1 MSIVQIVLLAA
12 ACAFCRMESGWFG
25 ECKFRQ
31 PIVTSFIVG
40 LILGDVPNALKIG
53 AQFEMIWMGV
63 AGIGPVAHLD
73 VTTGGFL
80 GTVIALQSGQG
91 FEAAMLF
98 ALPASMIM
106 QFLENF
112 TNTAFG
118 YFDVKIDNDV
128 ENGVYDKIT
137 STFLFAGA
145 LRVILEFTVVLVF
158 LLASNAISAALSN
171 GFPAWLEK
179 GLGGAGVLL
188 SAYGFAMLLSIM
200 MEKELIPFFIIG
212 YTLAAFSG
220 RSYNMIGIGA
230 IGLALAWIYFLI
242 ADKLGGRKAA
252 VADADD
258 GWED

>member
-1 MSIVQIVLLAA
+1 MSVLQMVLLAM
-12 ACAFCRMESGWFG
+12 ACAFARMEGGWFG

-31 PIVTSFIVG
+31 PIVTSYFAG
-40 LILGDVPNALKIG
+40 LILGDVPNALKVG
-53 AQFEMIWMGV
+53 AQFEMIWMGT

-106 QFLENF
+106 QFAESVENS
-112 TNTAFG
+112 AFG

-128 ENGVYDKIT
+128 EKGVFNRIT

-145 LRVILEFTVVLVF
+145 LRVILEFVIVLAF
-158 LLASNAISAALSN
+158 LMASSAISAAISN
-171 GFPAWLEK
+171 GFPEWLEN
-179 GLGGAGVLL
+179 GLGGAGALL

-200 MEKELIPFFIIG
+200 METELIPYFILG
-212 YTLAAFSG
+212 YTIAAFTG
-220 RSYNMIGIGA
+220 RAYNMIGIGC
-230 IGLALAWIYFLI
+230 IGLSLAWIYFIL
-242 ADKLGGRKAA
+242 ATKFGGAKAA
-252 VADADD
+252 VVEKDE
-258 GWED
+258 WED

>member
-1 MSIVQIVLLAA
+1 MSIVQMVLLAL
-12 ACAFCRMESGWFG
+12 ACAFCRMEGGWFG

-31 PIVTSFIVG
+31 PIVTSFLVG

-98 ALPASMIM
+98 ALPVSMIM
-106 QFLENF
+106 QFLESFSNS
-112 TNTAFG
+112 AFG

-128 ENGVYDKIT
+128 ENGVFTKIK
-137 STFLFAGA
+137 STFLFAA
-145 LRVILEFTVVLVF
+145 VLRVVLEFTVVLVF
-158 LLASNAISAALSN
+158 LLASNAISQALSN
-171 GFPAWLEK
+171 GFPAWLEN
-179 GLGGAGVLL
+179 GLGGAGKLL
-188 SAYGFAMLLSIM
+188 SAYGFAMLLAIM
-200 MEKELIPFFIIG
+200 MDKELIPFFIIG
-212 YTLAAFSG
+212 YTLAAFTG
-220 RSYNMIGIGA
+220 RAYNMIGIGA

-242 ADKLGGRKAA
+242 ADKLGGGKA
-252 VADADD
+252 VAAADD